1 MRRRAILVLSGLSLV
16 VCASC
21 SSARF
26 ERAEGARPEGVAP
39 DARPQKLLRVATF
52 NVNFGLAGDPA
63 TLAAISATGADVVL
77 LQETNRAWQRAIEAH
92 PELPTRYPHR
102 RFYLT
107 PGWPAGGMAFLSRYP
122 LRAPKRSPSAVGWFD
137 AHRLVA
143 ATPHGKVLLVNLHLK
158 PPVSASGSVIS
169 GYFSTPKERRR
180 EMRGHLALFDP
191 KLPTIVAGD
200 FNEQRGGGLA
210 MLGGLKF
217 EDAIRARGGTS
228 SSPTTWR
235 WKVGPLTLRQQLDHI
250 LYDRRRFTC
259 VEARVLKIGRS
270 DHLPV
275 VALLR
280 LKG

>member
-1 MRRRAILVLSGLSLV
+1 MLRRAILGLSSLSLV

-26 ERAEGARPEGVAP
+26 EQAGGVAP
-39 DARPQKLLRVATF
+39 DARQAPPKLLRVATF

-63 TLAAISATGADVVL
+63 TLAAIGATGAEIVL
-77 LQETNRAWQRAIEAH
+77 LQETSRAWERAIEADAK
-92 PELPTRYPHR
+92 LSARYPHR
-102 RFYLT
+102 RFYVT

-122 LRAPKRSPSAVGWFD
+122 LRAARRSPSAVGWFD
-137 AHRLVA
+137 AHRVVA
-143 ATPHGKVLLVNLHLK
+143 QTPHGPVLLINLHLK

-200 FNEQRGGGLA
+200 FNEQRGGGLG

-217 EDAIRARGGTS
+217 GDAIRAHGGTS
-228 SSPTTWR
+228 STPPTWR

-250 LYDRRRFTC
+250 LYDRRRFDC
-259 VEARVLKIGRS
+259 LKARVLKLGRS